1 MLRSLRAR
9 LSSHDQAICREDIPD
24 WAKKSRIKAE
34 RRTNDHLSHSEE
46 QAQIAE
52 EVRRW
57 RRRAA
62 YLGVG
67 LIVSVLLWTPFFEGG
82 PLHRF
87 WSSFGRMFAVLSMI
101 FFLLCLY
108 SAATMVNRW
117 LYGANLRRIDRQF
130 ATGAPNRKKGHR

>member
-1 MLRSLRAR
+1 MG
-9 LSSHDQAICREDIPD
+9 E
-24 WAKKSRIKAE
+24 KSRIKAE
-34 RRTNDHLSHSEE
+34 RRTNNQLSDREE
-46 QAQIAE
+46 RAQIAE

-67 LIVSVLLWTPFFEGG
+67 LIVSVLLWTPFFKGG

-101 FFLLCLY
+101 FFLPCLY
-108 SAATMVNRW
+108 SAATMVNLW
-117 LYGANLRRIDRQF
+117 LYGAKLRRIDRQF